1 MVQVPQRTTPGAP
14 ALVRLLARLAQLDVA
29 EPGQS
34 LADRLGQWLSWT
46 DAITLSSALS
56 TRAPAAP
63 AHADARSAGDD
74 AERMCARVRTAL
86 TNAIAGASGVVSS
99 AGRRTASRAPVR
111 RNTAD
116 PVPEFAVFRQDYLTV
131 QQTMQ
136 TDIGLLRERLRR
148 QLMARTPELAR
159 LAALDASLEQALD
172 ARERALLATVP
183 TLLGVHFER
192 LREAGQQMQADVSE
206 AAMPAAARA
215 WLGQFRLDMQ
225 RILLAELEIRF
236 QPIAGLL
243 AALRTC

>member
-14 ALVRLLARLAQLDVA
+14 ALVRLLARLAQVDVA
-29 EPGQS
+29 EPRQS

-46 DAITLSSALS
+46 DAIALSSALGA
-56 TRAPAAP
+56 RPAAGL

-74 AERMCARVRTAL
+74 AERMCARVRAAL
-86 TNAIAGASGVVSS
+86 TNAIASASGMVSS
-99 AGRRTASRAPVR
+99 GGRRAALRAPVR

-148 QLMARTPELAR
+148 QLIARPPELAR
-159 LAALDASLEQALD
+159 LAVLDASLEQALD
-172 ARERALLATVP
+172 ARERALLGTVP
-183 TLLGVHFER
+183 TLLGAHFER
-192 LREAGQQMQADVSE
+192 LRHAAQQMPADVSE
-206 AAMPAAARA
+206 AAMPVAARA
-215 WLGQFRLDMQ
+215 WLDQFRQDMQ
-225 RILLAELEIRF
+225 RVLLAELEIRF

>member
-56 TRAPAAP
+56 TRAPA
-63 AHADARSAGDD
+63 HADARSAGDD
-74 AERMCARVRTAL
+74 AERICARVRTAL

-116 PVPEFAVFRQDYLTV
+116 PAPEFAVFRQDYLTM

>member
-1 MVQVPQRTTPGAP
+1 
-14 ALVRLLARLAQLDVA
+14 
-29 EPGQS
+29 
-34 LADRLGQWLSWT
+34 
-46 DAITLSSALS
+46 
-56 TRAPAAP
+56 
-63 AHADARSAGDD
+63 
-74 AERMCARVRTAL
+74 
-86 TNAIAGASGVVSS
+86 NAIAGASGVVSGG
-99 AGRRTASRAPVR
+99 GRRTASRAPVQ
-111 RNTAD
+111 RNTAN

-148 QLMARTPELAR
+148 QLMARTPALAR

-172 ARERALLATVP
+172 ARERALLTTVP

-192 LREAGQQMQADVSE
+192 LREAGQQMQADVPE

-215 WLGQFRLDMQ
+215 WLGQFRQDMQ